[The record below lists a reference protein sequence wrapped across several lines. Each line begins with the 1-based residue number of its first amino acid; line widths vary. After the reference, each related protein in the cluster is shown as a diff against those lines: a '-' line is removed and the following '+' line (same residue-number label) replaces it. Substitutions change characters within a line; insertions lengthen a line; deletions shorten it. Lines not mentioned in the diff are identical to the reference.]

1 MIDEDIVYL
10 GRPHSGVAVL
20 WRKSL
25 SIKYFGNSLNN
36 RVMAFILITV
46 NSTICIFNVYFPC
59 WTYTI
64 DYSTDVAECI
74 SRIEWVYEQQ
84 KKICT
89 NVELCIIGDFNV
101 MCNKIRHYENTKVE
115 RDFLK
120 DYRPNLLACTHRR
133 IRKKR

>member
-1 MIDEDIVYL
+1 MQYLRYNINNVDVWCIQERWLYPGSLKDFFNVNSAYEFRTISCMIDEDIVYL

-74 SRIEWVYEQQ
+74 SRIE
-84 KKICT
+84 
-89 NVELCIIGDFNV
+89 
-101 MCNKIRHYENTKVE
+101 
-115 RDFLK
+115 
-120 DYRPNLLACTHRR
+120 
-133 IRKKR
+133 